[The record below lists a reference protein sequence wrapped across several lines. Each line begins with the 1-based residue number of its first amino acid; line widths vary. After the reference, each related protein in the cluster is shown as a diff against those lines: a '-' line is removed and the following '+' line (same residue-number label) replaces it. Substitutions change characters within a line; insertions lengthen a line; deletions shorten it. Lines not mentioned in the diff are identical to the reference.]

1 MFIVRILFLT
11 NFHFTLK
18 GELKMK
24 KCVSVL
30 LILVFLA
37 TTGISLAADPLVCWF
52 PPGWKSKA
60 VQAKQITDSLT
71 SSSGISIRPRIAKSY
86 PEILTAFSSDDANLV
101 YVGSFVQAIIA
112 ARKLGTPLA
121 QNVNGKELYS
131 GILIYQEGQ
140 DPNAILKNNPN
151 DIAFA
156 KGASSGE
163 SSAKAATA
171 GKASIGV
178 ANHGAAVN
186 ALKAGKAKAAVV
198 KNWWWDSNGSKF
210 TGMRA
215 YDIPG
220 VSEQKNPDN
229 VLTAS
234 KAVPKDVAKKVQTAA
249 IASSEAFGKGA
260 NMQSFDAS
268 TLSFSL
274 GLMHKGKIDPLT
286 YTW

>member
-1 MFIVRILFLT
+1 M
-11 NFHFTLK
+11 
-18 GELKMK
+18 MK
-24 KCVSVL
+24 KRVSML
-30 LILVFLA
+30 LILLFLA
-37 TTGISLAADPLVCWF
+37 STGISLAADTLVCWF

-60 VQAKQITDSLT
+60 AEAKQITDGLT
-71 SSSGISIRPRIAKSY
+71 SASGISIRPRIAKSY

-112 ARKLGTPLA
+112 ARKLGTPLV
-121 QNVNGKELYS
+121 QNINGTELYS
-131 GILIYQEGQ
+131 GILIYPEGQ
-140 DPNAILKNNPN
+140 DPNAILKDNAE

-171 GKASIGV
+171 GRASIGV

-186 ALKAGKAKAAVV
+186 AVKAGKAKAAVV

-210 TGMRA
+210 VGMSA

-220 VSEQKNPDN
+220 VSEKKNPDN

-234 KAVPKDVAKKVQTAA
+234 KAVPDDVAEKVKIAA
-249 IASSEAFGKGA
+249 IANSEAFGKGA
-260 NMQSFDAS
+260 NMQSFDAG

-274 GLMHKGKIDPLT
+274 GLMQKGKIDPLT